1 MKTIRQSQVVRTGK
15 GRCRVRDIVI
25 FDVLGAVRR
34 GSGATEAAAR
44 DVVRSV
50 ADALKTPCDDFNG
63 KAFLVVPAD
72 AHTRR
77 ERIAAHCRRPFGSN
91 GRSRRAA
98 FPKIHFPLTD
108 ARHERSTSAFGRH
121 GAGYLP

>member
-1 MKTIRQSQVVRTGK
+1 MKTIRQLQVVRTGK

-44 DVVRSV
+44 DDVVRSV

-91 GRSRRAA
+91 GRSNGIIAA
-98 FPKIHFPLTD
+98 Q
-108 ARHERSTSAFGRH
+108 RSQRSIS
-121 GAGYLP
+121 L